1 LDYPSNHPH
10 KKRSATVF
18 CGQTKQHYTRNL
30 EFDQP
35 KQLIFLPGILALG
48 KDVVRFMHAM
58 VTPLL
63 ATKLHIPSPRPNLVS
78 RPRLIKR
85 LNDGLRLGHRLTLVS
100 APAGF
105 GKTTLLSEWCA
116 SPDHPTAWFSLD
128 KTDGDLL
135 RFTTYMVAALQAL
148 PGGSDMAVSLRDD
161 LLTNLLS
168 QPLPLE
174 ERMSLLINEIA
185 RIPHDFTLVLDD
197 YHLID
202 SQNIHDGLAFFLD
215 RQPPQMHLVIASRA
229 EPPLPVARLRARGQ
243 LTELGADD
251 LRFTPNEAAAFLER
265 VMGLNLSPEDVTRLE
280 ARTEGWIAG
289 LQMAALSAQ
298 KRNDISAFITAFAGD
313 DRYIT
318 DYLIEEILSQQPETV
333 QTFLTE
339 TSILKRLNG
348 SLCDATTGG
357 SNGQETLEILE
368 RNNLFIVPL
377 DHRREWYRYHHL
389 FAELLRHHLRQ
400 QVSQKALAALH
411 LRAADWYES
420 NGLPAEAIEHT
431 LQAQDFDQA
440 ARLIEEQ
447 SEPLLLRGEAD
458 TLMSWLAALP
468 VDLVRSRPFLN
479 TTKAWALLIKAQ
491 FDQVE
496 TCIQAAETALA
507 TDAEA
512 QASTERTT
520 QGIRGNITAIQ
531 AVVAG
536 NLGDDS
542 RAIELSRQA
551 LDLIEKD
558 GLLYSTLLMNLGEA
572 YARSGNVDAARC
584 VFSEAIAAGKEIEN
598 VVPTL
603 VAMGGLGWLH
613 MYTGDLHKAAEIG
626 KQAVQFGIEKG
637 ERERPV
643 PATGTSYMLLSQY
656 HYQWNDLDAA
666 LFYANEAIECCKRWE
681 HFENLMDSYL
691 LLANAQNARGDAA
704 GVDQTTASLQHLI
717 ESTQGRAGRA
727 LSSAVERAI
736 HRLEALQASIWLSR
750 GKADAATQWL
760 ARQTKE
766 RHLLDDDPLPY
777 LIRPRLLMAQGK
789 HDEAK
794 RLMESALAWAETHHR
809 IDIVI
814 HRLAMLACVQ
824 YEAGDAK
831 QALSTLERALQ
842 LAEPGGY
849 IRAFVDLGRPMAT
862 LLRQAAARGLAPDYV
877 NTLLEAFRAR
887 AQDLPHIHTPTLAE
901 PLSDRELEILRLI
914 AAGLSNQE
922 IADTLV
928 VSVNTVKTHVR
939 RLYGKLSVNNRLQA
953 VERARELDLL

>member
-1 LDYPSNHPH
+1 
-10 KKRSATVF
+10 
-18 CGQTKQHYTRNL
+18 
-30 EFDQP
+30 
-35 KQLIFLPGILALG
+35 
-48 KDVVRFMHAM
+48 M
-58 VTPLL
+58 VIPLL
-63 ATKLHIPSPRPNLVS
+63 TTKLYIPSPRPNLVS
-78 RPRLIKR
+78 RPRLIER
-85 LNDGLRLGHRLTLVS
+85 LNEGLNRDHRLTLVS

-116 SPDHPTAWFSLD
+116 SLERPITWLSLD
-128 KTDGDLL
+128 KTDSDLL
-135 RFTTYMVAALQAL
+135 RFTTYLVAALQAL
-148 PGGSDMAVSLRDD
+148 PGGRDMTVSLRDD
-161 LLTNLLS
+161 LLTNLQS
-168 QPLPLE
+168 QPLLLE
-174 ERMSLLINEIA
+174 ERVSLLINEIA

-202 SQNIHDGLAFFLD
+202 NQDIHDGLAFFLD
-215 RQPPQMHLVIASRA
+215 RQPPQTHLVIASRA
-229 EPPLPVARLRARGQ
+229 EPPLPIARLRARGQ

-251 LRFTPNEAAAFLER
+251 LRFTPDEAAMFLEH
-265 VMGLNLSPEDVTRLE
+265 VMGLSLSPEDIARLE

-298 KRNDISAFITAFAGD
+298 KRNDVSAFIAAFAGD

-318 DYLIEEILSQQPETV
+318 DYLIEEILSQQPEAV

-357 SNGQETLEILE
+357 SNGQETLEVLE

-400 QVSQKALAALH
+400 QISQKALAALH
-411 LRAADWYES
+411 LRAADWYEG

-468 VDLVRSRPFLN
+468 ADLVRSRPFLSVAE
-479 TTKAWALLIKAQ
+479 AWALLIKAQ

-496 TCIQAAETALA
+496 ACIQAAETALA
-507 TDAEA
+507 SWTEA
-512 QASTERTT
+512 QASTGRTT
-520 QGIRGNITAIQ
+520 QEIRGHITAIQ
-531 AVVAG
+531 AVVAS
-536 NLGDDS
+536 NWGDDTQ
-542 RAIELSRQA
+542 AIELSRQA
-551 LDLIEKD
+551 LGLIEKD

-572 YARSGNVDAARC
+572 YARSDNVDAARR

-613 MYTGDLHKAAEIG
+613 LYMGDLHRAAEIG

-637 ERERPV
+637 ERKRPV
-643 PATGTSYMLLSQY
+643 PVTGTSYMLLSHHY
-656 HYQWNDLDAA
+656 YQWNDLDAA
-666 LFYANEAIECCKRWE
+666 LFYANEAIECCKRWG
-681 HFENLMDSYL
+681 HFANLVDSYL
-691 LLANAQNARGDAA
+691 LLADAQNARGDAA
-704 GVDQTTASLQHLI
+704 GLDQTTASLRHLV
-717 ESTQGRAGRA
+717 ESTQGRAGRV
-727 LSSAVERAI
+727 LSQAVEQAI

-750 GKADAATQWL
+750 GEADAATQWL
-760 ARQTKE
+760 AQQTEE
-766 RHLLDDDPLPY
+766 RHLRDDDPLPY

-794 RLMESALAWAETHHR
+794 RLMESALAWAETRHR
-809 IDIVI
+809 IDTVI

-849 IRAFVDLGRPMAT
+849 IRAFVDLGRSMAT

-877 NTLLEAFRAR
+877 STLLKAFHEEQTR
-887 AQDLPHIHTPTLAE
+887 DLPLTPIPTLVE

-928 VSVNTVKTHVR
+928 VSINTVKTHIR
-939 RLYGKLSVNNRLQA
+939 RLYGKLSVNSRLQA
-953 VERARELDLL
+953 VERARELGLL